1 MHVSFG
7 QRSLSHPRKKEKWI
21 ADRGAMPKEVPA
33 IKSSHRARGPDKSLH
48 TIPQALAMHAFQL
61 PWLGRVDPGRR
72 RGRTRGARCEAH
84 PLNPVGLVCGGEMT
98 FISLTWRSG
107 QEVREDL
114 CLWLTDLRYDESGF
128 THCFPPHSERFYRFE
143 SVFFQF
149 RQKIYWLLV
158 YVYKRANSQK
168 LQVIL
173 STFNADNHHLIL
185 SC

>member
-149 RQKIYWLLV
+149 RQKF
-158 YVYKRANSQK
+158 
-168 LQVIL
+168 
-173 STFNADNHHLIL
+173 TDF
-185 SC
+185 